1 MSRKRKKKNK
11 DQENNNINDT
21 IVEDS
26 KYTQKSFTY
35 TIVSDSL
42 FSSSKQNILHSQV
55 RQRASPRPLK
65 YAKFPM
71 PKKHQKFLL

>member
-42 FSSSKQNILHSQV
+42 FSSSKQNIS
-55 RQRASPRPLK
+55 
-65 YAKFPM
+65 Y
-71 PKKHQKFLL
+71 